1 MTVANLLC
9 DATDLSAIVAVAGER
24 RIELR
29 QFRRDVAAN
38 AAALRVLGCRRGLLV
53 TRDTYWAAV
62 GMFALFEAGAV
73 VVMPPNLLPATLTS
87 LAAEWDQLVCDDAID
102 GAARSYVLV
111 PGDDTEAPLRRLDPE
126 ACRIELFTSGSS
138 GNPKRVVK
146 TLSQME
152 REAGAIEDLLGRYLT
167 ANSIV
172 TGTVSHQHLYGL
184 SFRVFWPLCNG
195 RVLDSTVHE
204 FWESLAGE
212 RFADGAVV
220 TSPAHLTRIPGLAMA
235 PASRPA
241 LILSAGAP
249 LPPAAVNETRT
260 TFAAP
265 IVEIYGSTETG
276 VIAWRPR
283 GDDGEPWC
291 PLPGMV
297 VRQSADHRILLS
309 SPFLPPGTQ
318 HDGADRIRLSQDG
331 TFHLQDRADR
341 IAKIEGK
348 RINLPDVEKK
358 LLELPSV
365 AAASVVV
372 LPGDKPYLAAA
383 VVPTEQ
389 GATMLAE
396 AGAFRFGRTLRKAL
410 AGVLEPAG
418 LPRRWRFVAAL
429 PSAPLGKIR
438 ADDVIALFGKQP
450 ARIPDIRP
458 QEPDLRA
465 RRQGPN
471 WVELELYNRPD
482 LLQLDGHFPALAVV
496 PGVAQIDWAVKM
508 AARFL
513 GLPLA
518 SATSFQVKFHRLT
531 LPETTVTLR
540 LDYDR
545 ARQRLLFAYRKPDNQ
560 TLTSG
565 SIRVEAP

>member
-1 MTVANLLC
+1 MTIASLLC
-9 DATDLSAIVAVAGER
+9 DAADASAIVAVAGGH

-29 QFRRDVAAN
+29 QLRRDVAAN
-38 AAALRVLGCRRGLLV
+38 AAALRMLGCRRGLLV
-53 TRDTYWAAV
+53 ARDAYSAAI
-62 GMFALFEAGAV
+62 GMLALFEAGAV

-87 LAAEWDQLVCDDAID
+87 LAAEWDQLICDREID
-102 GAARSYVLV
+102 GAAHSYVLA
-111 PGDDTEAPLRRLDPE
+111 PGDDTELPLRRLDPE

-146 TLSQME
+146 TLGQME
-152 REAGAIEDLLGRYLT
+152 REASAIEDLLGRYLT
-167 ANSIV
+167 ASSTI

-184 SFRVFWPLCNG
+184 SFRVFWPLCSG
-195 RVLDSTVHE
+195 RVLDSAVHE

-212 RFADGAVV
+212 RLAGGAVI
-220 TSPAHLTRIPGLAMA
+220 TSPAHLTRIPGLAI
-235 PASRPA
+235 ASANRPA

-249 LPPAAVNETRT
+249 LPPAAVNEARM

-276 VIAWRPR
+276 VVAWRPR
-283 GDDGEPWC
+283 GDDGEPWR

-297 VRQSADHRILLS
+297 VRQTADDRILLT
-309 SPFLPPGTQ
+309 SPFLPPGTD
-318 HDGADRIRLSQDG
+318 HDGADRIRLLQDG
-331 TFHLQDRADR
+331 TFHLLGRADR
-341 IAKIEGK
+341 VAKIEGK
-348 RINLPDVEKK
+348 RINLPDVEQR
-358 LLELPSV
+358 LREIASV

-372 LPGDKPYLAAA
+372 LPGDKPCLAAA
-383 VVPTEQ
+383 VVPTGE

-396 AGAFRFGRTLRKAL
+396 AGTFRFGRTLRKAL
-410 AGVLEPAG
+410 AAVLEPAG
-418 LPRRWRFVAAL
+418 LPRRWRFVTAL
-429 PSAPLGKIR
+429 PIGSLGKIHTE
-438 ADDVIALFGKQP
+438 DVIALFGAQP
-450 ARIPDIRP
+450 APIPEIRP
-458 QEPDLRA
+458 QEPDLQA
-465 RRQGPN
+465 RRQGPD
-471 WVELELYNRPD
+471 WVELDLYNRPD
-482 LLQLDGHFPALAVV
+482 LPQLDGHFPAIAVV

-545 ARQRLLFAYRKPDNQ
+545 ARQRLLFAYRKPDDQ
-560 TLTSG
+560 ILTSG
-565 SIRVEAP
+565 SIRVETP